1 MKTPSVTLYSTGYR
15 ETRTYLAAALFA
27 AGNIVLPQL
36 CHLVQLG
43 GPTMLPIYFF
53 TLVGAYKYG
62 WRTGLLTALASPLV
76 NAALFGMPAVTALPA
91 ILVKSAL
98 LAGTAGYAARRF
110 NRVSV
115 ALLAAVVLFYQI
127 VGSAGDSRHVIAGVR
142 RIPLYKVRNT
152 QIAMMKKICMISF
165 VLHFAA
171 AGSGC
176 ASGND
181 KKAAEAAPAKVYMT
195 RDISPA
201 GMKAVYEALGRKA
214 EGKKV
219 AVKLSTG
226 EPGGNNFLQP
236 ALIGDLVKSVKG
248 TIVECNTAYG
258 GGRAKTED
266 HLKAAADHGFTAI
279 APVDIM
285 DAEGEVRLPV
295 EGGRHLK
302 YDIVGSHFPEYDFVV
317 VLSHFKGHAMG
328 GFGGAIKNI
337 SIGIASSAG
346 KAWIHS
352 AGKTED
358 TEKLWSSLPA
368 QDDFLESM
376 AEAAKAIAAH
386 CGERILYI
394 SVMNNLSVDCDCDAH
409 PEPPR
414 MGDIGILASL
424 DPVALDQACVD
435 LVYASPDEGKVHLI
449 ERMESRHGI
458 HTLEHAEAIGIG
470 SRQYELV
477 DLDK

>member
-1 MKTPSVTLYSTGYR
+1 
-15 ETRTYLAAALFA
+15 
-27 AGNIVLPQL
+27 
-36 CHLVQLG
+36 
-43 GPTMLPIYFF
+43 
-53 TLVGAYKYG
+53 
-62 WRTGLLTALASPLV
+62 
-76 NAALFGMPAVTALPA
+76 
-91 ILVKSAL
+91 
-98 LAGTAGYAARRF
+98 
-110 NRVSV
+110 
-115 ALLAAVVLFYQI
+115 
-127 VGSAGDSRHVIAGVR
+127 
-142 RIPLYKVRNT
+142 
-152 QIAMMKKICMISF
+152 MMKKICMISF

-376 AEAAKAIAAH
+376 AEAAKSIAPP
-386 CGERILYI
+386 CGERIIYNSL
-394 SVMNNLSVDCDCDAH
+394 MNNHKVDSDIDAQT
-409 PEPPR
+409 EPPR